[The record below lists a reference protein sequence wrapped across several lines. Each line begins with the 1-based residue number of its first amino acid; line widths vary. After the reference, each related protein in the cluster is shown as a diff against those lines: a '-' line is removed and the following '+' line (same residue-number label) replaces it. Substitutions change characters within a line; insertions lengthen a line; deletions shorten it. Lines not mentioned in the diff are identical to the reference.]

1 MSQYDLVILGSGP
14 AGKAAAIQ
22 AGKLK
27 RRVLVIDR
35 TENFGGVS
43 VHTGTIPSKT
53 LRETVLNLSGWRERA
68 FYGRAYRVK
77 DDIRAADL
85 VMYPQYP
92 IKGYFVDF
100 ANPAAKVCIECDGSQ
115 WHQDTEKDA
124 IRQRNIEA
132 QGWTMYRITGRACKT
147 DSDPETGTKSAAREF
162 IDYIAEW
169 HPVCRH
175 PEDC

>member
-1 MSQYDLVILGSGP
+1 MSIMQRIHRELELEMIRAPAVAQVQDGNMRRTGLRQFYRLALPQILEAGSNEWG
-14 AGKAAAIQ
+14 
-22 AGKLK
+22 
-27 RRVLVIDR
+27 IDPYEVDWISIF
-35 TENFGGVS
+35 TPIELALW
-43 VHTGTIPSKT
+43 H
-53 LRETVLNLSGWRERA
+53 
-68 FYGRAYRVK
+68 
-77 DDIRAADL
+77 DIRAADL

-162 IDYIAEW
+162 IDYIAER
-169 HPVCRH
+169 HPLCRH